1 MSTRVPL
8 TLAILCLAASTAVAQ
23 IAVEGSLRGTVTDA
37 QGGVLPGVTLTATST
52 TVPTPFTVVT
62 DSAGVYRF
70 LSLPPADYTI
80 TAELEGFAKYEQ
92 PGVQIRAGLNIAIDI
107 GMRVGNLQETVQVT
121 VESPLLEVQ
130 KATTSV
136 NVDGELQRALPL
148 TSRKQFADFLEVTPG
163 VVARAGDATGGGQ
176 IYFLRGGELENH
188 VIQMDGADM
197 GSFRQNRP
205 DRLLSI
211 NTDTVSDV
219 QIKTGGVDA
228 SSPLGSGAVISV
240 ATKSGSD
247 QLTGSFGTIFTPK
260 SWNGNNAG
268 EGSVRYN
275 EVVQPDITVG
285 GPIQRGKAWYFGS
298 YRYTHVNSGIGR
310 TAEQIATLTALKPDF
325 EPFDNEISSHNYYG
339 KVTAQLGAQHQLYG
353 FYQYDK
359 HPEMGNFEWYGEPL
373 TINAAGGTGV
383 AARLQSVWGSSVTTR
398 LMLSYNDKTTT
409 GSFDIFDG
417 YINDG
422 PSQVVHTTAFLS
434 SGRLTG
440 SGVIGLFN
448 NDDSYFAISPASKK
462 TVQADLTYV
471 RTGPMGSHEIQ
482 TGVYAQY
489 LSSADEIR
497 YPNGGFALEESVLR
511 NPANP
516 AAGVVAFHRR
526 VFEREQL
533 KQSQTNARD
542 LAFYVQDAWKPASNL
557 TLSLGVR
564 FDHVQATEK
573 LFDIQLQSA
582 WHVGPRLG
590 ATWMVT
596 ADGRNVVRA
605 SFGRVHEIPMPRN
618 LGAVGTASSTY
629 TDYYDNNLDG
639 TFETVLVT
647 PGSTSAATDRFPDPD
662 KHQPFIDEWSVGY
675 RRQLPGGVAVDA
687 GFTHREY
694 KDLPALVETNGI
706 YEGGVFKGYR
716 NESFNAIYAIANN
729 RWNRLV
735 YSGIEVNASKRTSW
749 MQLLGGYTRAFPKVA
764 GTWQPNDPA
773 SFLQPDAFPNDKGI
787 GSIRGNQTNSLSG
800 SADTRSSSWQ
810 KHNFRIGGTVMS
822 PLGLTASVNYVY
834 QSGPYSGPV
843 VTRIAAADPAF
854 GPSTVT
860 LSNGR
865 RVSNPLATTIRFAY
879 PTRGEGQLKL
889 DPLTNLNIK
898 FGYNLKLGGRQ
909 QVEAALDIYNALNR
923 GAFEQFLGGA
933 NQMYSANYGLGR
945 ARQVPRVFQVSVRY
959 AF

>member
-1 MSTRVPL
+1 MRIR
-8 TLAILCLAASTAVAQ
+8 TLLVLAFLGVATTVANAQ
-23 IAVEGSLRGTVTDA
+23 ITVEGSLRGTVADA
-37 QGGVLPGVTLTATST
+37 QGGVLPGVSLVATSAS
-52 TVPTPFTVVT
+52 VPTPFTAVT
-62 DSAGVYRF
+62 DTSGVYRF
-70 LSLPPADYTI
+70 LSLPPGDYVI
-80 TAELEGFAKYEQ
+80 TAELDGFAKHEQ
-92 PGVQIRAGLNIAIDI
+92 RGVQVRAGLNIALDI
-107 GMRVGNLQETVQVT
+107 VLKVGSLQETVQVS

-136 NVDGELQRALPL
+136 NVDGELQRVLPL

-219 QIKTGGVDA
+219 QVKTGGIDA

-247 QLTGSFGTIFTPK
+247 RLTGSLGTIFTPK

-268 EGSVRYN
+268 AGTVRYN
-275 EVVQPDITVG
+275 EVVQPDLTVG
-285 GPIQRGKAWYFGS
+285 GPLLKGRAWYFAS
-298 YRYTHVNSGIGR
+298 YRYSHVNSGIGR
-310 TAEQIATLTALKPDF
+310 TAEQVATLTALKPDF
-325 EPFDNEISSHNYYG
+325 EPFDNEVSSHNYYA
-339 KVTAQLGAQHQLYG
+339 KLTSQLGPMHQLYA

-373 TINAAGGTGV
+373 AINAAGGTGV
-383 AARLQSVWGSSVTTR
+383 ASRLQSVWGSSVTTR
-398 LMLSYNDKTTT
+398 LMVSYNDKTTT

-422 PSQVVHTTAFLS
+422 PSRVVHTTAFLS

-462 TVQADLTYV
+462 TMQADLTYI
-471 RTGPMGSHEIQ
+471 RTGPLGSHEFQ

-497 YPNGGFALEESVLR
+497 YPNGGFALEELVLR
-511 NPANP
+511 NATNP
-516 AAGVVAFHRR
+516 AAGTQAFHRR
-526 VFEREQL
+526 VFEQAQL
-533 KQSQTNARD
+533 KQSQTDARD
-542 LAFYVQDAWKPASNL
+542 LAFYVQDAWKPRSNV

-564 FDHVQATEK
+564 LDHITATEK
-573 LFDIQLQSA
+573 LFDIQLQRA
-582 WHVGPRLG
+582 WHVGPRFG
-590 ATWMVT
+590 ATWVVT
-596 ADGRNVVRA
+596 EDGRNVVRA
-605 SFGRVHEIPMPRN
+605 SMGRVHEIPMPRN

-629 TDYYDNNLDG
+629 TDFYDNNLDG
-639 TFETVLVT
+639 TFETALIT
-647 PGSTSAATDRFPDPD
+647 PGSTGAATDRYPDPD
-662 KHQPFIDEWSVGY
+662 HHQPFIDEWSVGY
-675 RRQLPGGVAVDA
+675 RRQLPGGIAVDA
-687 GFTHREY
+687 GFSHREY
-694 KDLPALVETNGI
+694 KDLPALVDTNGI
-706 YEGGVFKGYR
+706 YDGNVFKGYR
-716 NESFNAIYAIANN
+716 NENFNAIYSITNN
-729 RWNRLV
+729 TWNRLV
-735 YSGIEVNASKRTSW
+735 YSGIELNASKRTKS
-749 MQLLGGYTRAFPKVA
+749 MQILGGYTRAFPKVA

-800 SADTRSSSWQ
+800 NADTRSTSWQ
-810 KHNFRIGGTVMS
+810 KHNFRIGGTWMS
-822 PLGLTASVNYVY
+822 SFGVTTSVNYVY

-898 FGYNLKLGGRQ
+898 LGYTLKMGGQR

-945 ARQVPRVFQVSVRY
+945 ARQVPRVFQASIRY